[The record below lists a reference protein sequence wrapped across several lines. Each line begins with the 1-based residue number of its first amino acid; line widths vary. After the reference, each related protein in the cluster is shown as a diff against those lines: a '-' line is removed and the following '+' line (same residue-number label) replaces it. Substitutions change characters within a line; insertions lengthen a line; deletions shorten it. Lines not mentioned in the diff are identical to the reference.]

1 MKTRILLPVLLL
13 AGAFAF
19 VATAEDARASTFSPA
34 TGKTAVALGPRVHVG
49 VGVTVPV
56 GTRHVHRRGYRRVAY
71 REVVEV
77 VGGYY
82 ETRTKEVRV
91 PGEQIG
97 WDMRGRPIFGPERVE
112 VREYRVWV
120 PRREVIRRVPVRRH
134 VHHVRHVRPRGY
146 VTVGGSVRVR

>member
-1 MKTRILLPVLLL
+1 MKSHILLPVLLL
-13 AGAFAF
+13 AGAVAFA
-19 VATAEDARASTFSPA
+19 ATAEDANASTLAPA
-34 TGKTAVALGPRVHVG
+34 AGKTAIAFGPRVHVG

-56 GTRHVHRRGYRRVAY
+56 GHRHVRYHHHRPVRYRQ
-71 REVVEV
+71 VVEV

-91 PGEQIG
+91 PGDQIG

-120 PRREVIRRVPVRRH
+120 PRREIVRRVPIRRVRH
-134 VHHVRHVRPRGY
+134 AHYVRPRGY

>member
-1 MKTRILLPVLLL
+1 MKSRYLIPALLV
-13 AGAFAF
+13 AGAVAF
-19 VATAEDARASTFSPA
+19 VATAEDAGASTLSPA
-34 TGKTAVALGPRVHVG
+34 TGKTAVAFGPRVHVG

-56 GTRHVHRRGYRRVAY
+56 GKRYVHRRGYRRVAY

-91 PGEQIG
+91 PGRQIG
-97 WDMRGRPIFGPERVE
+97 WDMRGRPIYGPERVE
-112 VREYRVWV
+112 IQEYRVWV
-120 PRREVIRRVPVRRH
+120 PRREVIRRVPVRRVVRH
-134 VHHVRHVRPRGY
+134 VHPVRPRGY